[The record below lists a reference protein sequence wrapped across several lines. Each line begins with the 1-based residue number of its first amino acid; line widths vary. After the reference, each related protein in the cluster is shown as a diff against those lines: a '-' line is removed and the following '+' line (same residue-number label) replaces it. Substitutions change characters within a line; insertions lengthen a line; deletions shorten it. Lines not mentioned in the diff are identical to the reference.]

1 MQFFKIGCQHLYTLS
16 HPLIIWELHR
26 LKAKNMVVLLPMA
39 TKSLWS
45 VANFS
50 HSIRELVFEVLPV
63 SCNHLQHKESG
74 EVQ

>member
-1 MQFFKIGCQHLYTLS
+1 
-16 HPLIIWELHR
+16 
-26 LKAKNMVVLLPMA
+26 MVVLLPMA

-45 VANFS
+45 VANFP
-50 HSIRELVFEVLPV
+50 HNIRELVFEVPV